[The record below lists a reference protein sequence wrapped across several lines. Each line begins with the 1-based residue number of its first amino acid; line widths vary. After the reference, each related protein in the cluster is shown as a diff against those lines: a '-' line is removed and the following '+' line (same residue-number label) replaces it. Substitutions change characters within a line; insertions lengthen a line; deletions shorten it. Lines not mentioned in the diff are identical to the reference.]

1 MRIHINLKQLKL
13 LTDRFTITEN
23 GLMPLSE
30 NLITESMPQYIVSMW
45 ISAYPVEVRIGTT
58 TGSGG
63 AMAVARKLF
72 KNARVYSAR
81 SA

>member
-1 MRIHINLKQLKL
+1 MKYRISEHQLKL
-13 LTDRFTITEN
+13 MNQFTITEG
-23 GLMPLSE
+23 GLIPLGE
-30 NLITESMPQYIVSMW
+30 NLITESMPVYIVSMW
-45 ISAYPVEVRIGTT
+45 VGGYPIELKIGTN

-72 KNARVYSAR
+72 KSATVYSAK